1 MLDLVPW
8 RPMRELR
15 REIDRLFE
23 DFFGE
28 RALATETDWIPS
40 VDISETKDAVI
51 IKAEL
56 PGLDPEDID
65 ISLRGDILTIKGE
78 KKQEV
83 EEKDENFHRI
93 ERRYGFFSRSIRI
106 PAEVDPERIEAS
118 YRRGVLKVV
127 LPKKEEARVKQI
139 PVKTE

>member
-23 DFFGE
+23 DFLGE
-28 RALATETDWIPS
+28 RSLAPEMEWTPS

-56 PGLDPEDID
+56 PGLDPKDID

-93 ERRYGFFSRSIRI
+93 ERRYGFFSRSIPI
-106 PAEVDPERIEAS
+106 PAEVDADRIEAT
-118 YRRGVLKVV
+118 YKRGVLRIV
-127 LPKKEEARVKQI
+127 LPKKEEAKARQI
-139 PVKTE
+139 PVKSE